1 MDESFKQIATQNI
14 VEAMALGLMVVNH
27 DGEVVLV
34 NPALTTM
41 LGFTEDELTNSSW
54 GELFFSREE
63 NREFNDVLMEVIRFE
78 LVNFRRRVP
87 YTNPRTSRQLMLSLV
102 SSFLRQGQEL
112 TGVVLL
118 VEDITEAHRRQQ
130 RERRLLWERNLLQRE
145 RADGLK
151 NLALSVAH
159 QVRNP
164 IMAIAGFT
172 RRLLKSESFNDNVR
186 DKLEI
191 IIQESG
197 KLERTVKTVVDY
209 ASLERPE
216 LERVEIGALLDDVR
230 TATLKKYGLEMDLEC
245 DPAVCGACI
254 AADKTQLARAIMHIV
269 DNAVEFCR
277 NEIGIKGTLNTDDD
291 GVTISISDNGP
302 GIPPDDLPYIFDP
315 FYTTKPQ
322 AVGMGL
328 TEARHIILDN
338 QGDVNVDSTP
348 GQGATFHLIFPLA
361 FDPA

>member
-14 VEAMALGLMVVNH
+14 VEAMALGLMVVDH

-41 LGFTEDELTNSSW
+41 LGFTEEELRNSSW
-54 GELFFSREE
+54 GELFFSLEE
-63 NREFNDVLMEVIRFE
+63 NYEFNDVLMEVIRFE
-78 LVNFRRRVP
+78 LVNFRRQVP
-87 YTNPRTSRQLMLSLV
+87 YTNPRTNRQLMLSLV
-102 SSFLRQGQEL
+102 SSFLRQGKEL

-118 VEDITEAHRRQQ
+118 VEDITEAHQRQQ

-164 IMAIAGFT
+164 IMTIAGFT
-172 RRLLKSESFNDNVR
+172 QRLLKAETLNDNMR
-186 DKLEI
+186 SKLEI
-191 IIQESG
+191 IIEESN
-197 KLERTVKTVVDY
+197 KLEKTVKTVADY
-209 ASLERPE
+209 ASLERPQLDQ
-216 LERVEIGALLDDVR
+216 LEVGVLINEIR
-230 TATLKKYGLEMDLEC
+230 SATRQKYGLEMNPENDNSIR
-245 DPAVCGACI
+245 DVCI
-254 AADKTQLARAIMHIV
+254 AGDKGQLVRAVMHIV
-269 DNAVEFCR
+269 DNAMEFGC
-277 NEIGIKGTLNTDDD
+277 NEMSIKATANPDNG
-291 GVTISISDNGP
+291 GVTISISDDGP
-302 GIPPDDLPYIFDP
+302 GIAPDNLPYIFDP

-338 QGDVNVDSTP
+338 QGDVSVESNP
-348 GQGATFHLIFPLA
+348 GQGATFHLHFPLA
-361 FDPA
+361 LDSV